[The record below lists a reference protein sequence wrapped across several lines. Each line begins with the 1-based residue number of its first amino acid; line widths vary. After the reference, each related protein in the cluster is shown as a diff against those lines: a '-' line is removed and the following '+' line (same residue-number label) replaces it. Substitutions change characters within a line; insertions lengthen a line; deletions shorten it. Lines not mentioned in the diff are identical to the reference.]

1 MTRMGS
7 ARFEG
12 DTWDLAS
19 GVGAT
24 ATMVAAA
31 PAVASR
37 APNALISDPFA
48 EPLVREVGVDFF
60 TKMASGELNP
70 RDFDDDAARGL
81 RRFGDAMAIRTE
93 YFDDFFMDA
102 SRAGIR
108 QAVILAAGLDSR
120 AYRLPWPAGTTV
132 YEVDQPQ
139 VIDFKTATLARL
151 GAEPTANRR
160 AEAID

>member
-31 PAVASR
+31 RAVASR

-60 TKMASGELNP
+60 TKMATGELNP

-120 AYRLPWPAGTTV
+120 A
-132 YEVDQPQ
+132 
-139 VIDFKTATLARL
+139 
-151 GAEPTANRR
+151 
-160 AEAID
+160 